1 MQRSSSSVRSRA
13 GRRSCA
19 TLNAHPSPKPN
30 ANPNANPSPDPNP
43 KQELRDLAGT
53 LQCNYEAQ
61 SRKQAGPAGLGLG
74 SALVLPTALLAF
86 LRPVPLPL

>member
-1 MQRSSSSVRSRA
+1 MRSRA
-13 GRRSCA
+13 GSRSCA

-30 ANPNANPSPDPNP
+30 ANPNPNPNPDPNP

-61 SRKQAGPAGLGLG
+61 SRKQADEWKGLGIGIGLTT
-74 SALVLPTALLAF
+74 S
-86 LRPVPLPL
+86 LRRARARVRPNHQPAQG